1 MRARAIREGSVGL
14 LILIGVGLFGGLVL
28 WLRGLNP
35 GGQTYQLTIE
45 FDNTVGMQVG
55 TAVRYR
61 GVAVGRVAS
70 ILPSSN
76 QVKIRVDITQPGLR
90 IPREILIEAN
100 QSGFI
105 GETTVDITPLSLLTD
120 AEQALS
126 PTDGECQTS
135 TTAILCD
142 GDTLQGEVGVSYE
155 ALLRSTE
162 EIADLFTDPEVVGS
176 LKASLRNVEV
186 VTDQVIT
193 LTEALTILTAS
204 AQDELEPLAS
214 SARQATDNAAEAAR
228 EIQLTATDVRSLI
241 TANRDSINGTL
252 VNINQSSDRLL
263 GILDTLD
270 TVVSDSDLIANLET
284 LSANAAAAATNLS
297 AASADVRDITG
308 SLNSPE
314 NLLLIQQ
321 TLESARDVF
330 QGAQKVLSDV
340 DELTGDPALRN
351 NLRNLI
357 NGLSGLLSSSQLLE
371 QQAQLAAAL
380 TEIQQV
386 AHPLTV
392 NVPPSTP
399 DSPVAVS
406 YLRLQSQL
414 AALVAADDSAP
425 PQGAIAAPTATTP

>member
-35 GGQTYQLTIE
+35 GGQTYQLIIE
-45 FDNTVGMQVG
+45 FENTAGMQVG

-61 GVAVGRVAS
+61 GVSVGRVAA
-70 ILPSSN
+70 IQPSSN
-76 QVKIRVDITQPGLR
+76 QVQIRVDITQPGLR
-90 IPREILIEAN
+90 IPRQVLVEAN

-126 PTDGECQTS
+126 PTAGDCQTS
-135 TTAILCD
+135 ATAILCD
-142 GDTLQGEVGVSYE
+142 GDTLPGEVGVSYE
-155 ALLRSTE
+155 ALLRSAE
-162 EIADLFTDPEVVGS
+162 DIAAIFTDPEIIES

-193 LTEALTILTAS
+193 LT
-204 AQDELEPLAS
+204 DELTTLTTAAQGELQPLAT
-214 SARQATDNAAEAAR
+214 SARRATDNAAEAAR
-228 EIQLTATDVRSLI
+228 EIQLTATDVRSLL
-241 TANRDSINGTL
+241 TANRASINGTL
-252 VNINQSSDRLL
+252 VNINRSSDRLL
-263 GILDTLD
+263 GILNTVE
-270 TVVSDSDLIANLET
+270 TVVNDGELVANLEA
-284 LSANAAAAATNLS
+284 LSANAATAAANLS
-297 AASADVRDITG
+297 VASADVRDITG
-308 SLNSPE
+308 SLNTPE

-357 NGLSGLLSSSQLLE
+357 NGLSDLLSSSQLLE
-371 QQAQLAAAL
+371 QQLQLTAAL
-380 TEIQQV
+380 TEVQQV
-386 AHPLTV
+386 AQPLTV
-392 NVPPSTP
+392 NVPASPP
-399 DSPVAVS
+399 ASPVAAS
-406 YLRLQSQL
+406 YQRFQSQL
-414 AALVAADDSAP
+414 EALAAAN
-425 PQGAIAAPTATTP
+425 GTTPVTAP

>member
-1 MRARAIREGSVGL
+1 M
-14 LILIGVGLFGGLVL
+14 L

-35 GGQTYQLTIE
+35 GGQTYQLIVE
-45 FDNTVGMQVG
+45 FENTAGMQVG

-61 GVAVGRVAS
+61 GVAVGRVAA
-70 ILPSSN
+70 IQPSSN
-76 QVKIRVDITQPGLR
+76 QVQIRVDITQPGLR
-90 IPREILIEAN
+90 IPRQVLVEAN

-105 GETTVDITPLSLLTD
+105 GETTVDITPLGLLTE

-126 PTDGECQTS
+126 PTAADCQTS
-135 TTAILCD
+135 VTAILCD
-142 GDTLQGEVGVSYE
+142 GDTLAGEVGVSYE
-155 ALLRSTE
+155 ALLRSAE
-162 EIADLFTDPEVVGS
+162 DIAAIFTDPEIIDS

-193 LTEALTILTAS
+193 LT
-204 AQDELEPLAS
+204 DELTTLTSDAQGELKPLAT
-214 SARQATDNAAEAAR
+214 SARRATDNAAEAAR

-241 TANRDSINGTL
+241 TANRASINGTL
-252 VNINQSSDRLL
+252 VNINRSSDRLL
-263 GILDTLD
+263 GILNTVE
-270 TVVSDSDLIANLET
+270 TVVNDGELIANLEA
-284 LSANAAAAATNLS
+284 LSANAATAAANLS

-308 SLNSPE
+308 SLNTRE

-357 NGLSGLLSSSQLLE
+357 NGLSDLLSSSQLLE
-371 QQAQLAAAL
+371 QQTQLALAL
-380 TEIQQV
+380 SEVQQISQ
-386 AHPLTV
+386 PLTV
-392 NVPPSTP
+392 NVPATP
-399 DSPVAVS
+399 PASPLAIS

-414 AALVAADDSAP
+414 EALAAANGTAP
-425 PQGAIAAPTATTP
+425 VMP